1 MADDLT
7 LDPVEEAEA
16 TPEEKPSWT
25 SLDQIALTAIVTI
38 GGALRIARVGSPSGL
53 MFDEVYYAKDAC
65 WYLLADPTTCEIDVE
80 QPQVHPPLAK
90 WVIALG
96 IRIFGYDSLGWRIA
110 SVVAGTLTI
119 ALVYLLARKLLR
131 STLGASITSGLLA
144 IDLLHF
150 TQSRISML
158 DIFVPLF
165 GVAAFLFVVYDRDRL
180 LARFRSFPLE
190 KADEGDPPEGEPPE
204 IEPPEERPPNGIF
217 DRPWRI
223 WAGLAAAAA
232 ISCKWTGGLFLIG
245 IILLTLVWEYAARRR
260 DGGGRALWGVLVEE
274 GPTIVLW
281 FGLVP
286 IAFYMATYIGR
297 IHGDFFAL
305 PWSEGSWFGSWVDT
319 QRYMLDFHRGL
330 DATHSYQSP
339 PWSWILL
346 KRPVSYAYCG
356 GSSCAPSIAE
366 GSVMEVFAGGSPLVW
381 WTSILAV
388 LFATAAWLKR
398 RSIEHPEGVILM
410 GFFITY
416 GPWLLPQFADR
427 DAVFIFYLLPTV
439 PFICLALGYVASR
452 LAKSLE
458 GRIAV
463 AIYAAAALAVF
474 VFYYPLVANYP
485 IKQES
490 WNKRIWIFNNCD
502 KPPGV
507 VTTTTVTNTVGGRT
521 SISSS
526 ETVSDASLPP
536 TGWCWI

>member
-1 MADDLT
+1 MADELT
-7 LDPVEEAEA
+7 LDLEEGTDPA
-16 TPEEKPSWT
+16 PEERPSWT
-25 SLDQIALTAIVTI
+25 KADQILMTAIVTI
-38 GGALRIARVGSPSGL
+38 GGALRIARVASPNSL

-65 WYLLADPTTCEIDVE
+65 WYLLADPSTCQIDVE

-90 WVIALG
+90 WLIALG
-96 IRIFGYDSLGWRIA
+96 IRLFGFDSLGWRIA
-110 SVVAGTLTI
+110 SVVAGTITI
-119 ALVYLLARKLLR
+119 ALLYLLARKLLR
-131 STLGASITSGLLA
+131 STVGASIASGLLA
-144 IDLLHF
+144 LDFLHF

-165 GVAAFLFVVYDRDRL
+165 GVGAFLFVVYDRDRL
-180 LARFRSFPLE
+180 LARFKKVPAAGVE
-190 KADEGDPPEGEPPE
+190 EEEPPEGEPPE
-204 IEPPEERPPNGIF
+204 EEPAPDRALNGIF

-223 WAGLAAAAA
+223 WAGFAAAAA

-245 IILLTLVWEYAARRR
+245 IILLTLVWEYTARRS
-260 DGGGRALWGVLVEE
+260 DGRGRAFLRVLIEE

-281 FGLVP
+281 LGIVP
-286 IAFYMATYIGR
+286 IAFYMATYLGR

-330 DATHSYQSP
+330 DASHSYQSP

-356 GSSCAPSIAE
+356 GASCTPPIAE
-366 GSVMEVFAGGSPLVW
+366 GSVMEVFASGSPLVW
-381 WTSILAV
+381 WSSILAV
-388 LFATAAWLKR
+388 LFTLFAWIRR
-398 RSIEHPEGVILM
+398 RSIERPEGVVLM

-427 DAVFIFYLLPTV
+427 EAVFIFYLLPTV
-439 PFICLALGYVASR
+439 PFICLVLGYIGTR
-452 LAKSLE
+452 LASSWE
-458 GRIAV
+458 GRTAIAV
-463 AIYAAAALAVF
+463 YLGAVVAVF
-474 VFYYPLVANYP
+474 AFYYPLIANYP

-490 WNKRIWIFNNCD
+490 WNKRIWIFNKCD

-507 VTTTTVTNTVGGRT
+507 LTTTTVTETVNGRT
-521 SISSS
+521 KISSS
-526 ETVSDASLPP
+526 ETTSDASLPP